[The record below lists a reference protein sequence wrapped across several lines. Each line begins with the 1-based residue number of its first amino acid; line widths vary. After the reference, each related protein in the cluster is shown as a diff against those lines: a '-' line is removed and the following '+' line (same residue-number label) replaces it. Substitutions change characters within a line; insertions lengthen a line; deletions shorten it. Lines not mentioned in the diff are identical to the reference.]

1 MTATDPSDLQ
11 PTGTLSTNVNE
22 STHSTDHEDVSKLF
36 GRVHRCR
43 FLWSR
48 ASDERSRVAVP
59 VQRHSV
65 LRAGRQ
71 MIITR
76 SPYDYFTAPRPTAPK
91 AMALMS
97 DCLLREALESR
108 FTDESEVR
116 DVASYGCIS
125 GVSGFIYYRETIAFF
140 DEHQNDIENWLL
152 NDHDFSLVD
161 FCKNAEDV
169 DQLKNA
175 MVWAAVDLYCQERTI
190 YNETLEPA

>member
-1 MTATDPSDLQ
+1 MSQ
-11 PTGTLSTNVNE
+11 PVLLASLWFITLTSRSSKASRIAETNVTSE
-22 STHSTDHEDVSKLF
+22 WCAE
-36 GRVHRCR
+36 
-43 FLWSR
+43 
-48 ASDERSRVAVP
+48 
-59 VQRHSV
+59 
-65 LRAGRQ
+65 
-71 MIITR
+71 
-76 SPYDYFTAPRPTAPK
+76 
-91 AMALMS
+91 MALMS
-97 DCLLREALESR
+97 DCRLRDALEAR

-140 DEHQNDIENWLL
+140 NEHQSDIEEWLL
-152 NDHDFSLVD
+152 NDHEFTLAD